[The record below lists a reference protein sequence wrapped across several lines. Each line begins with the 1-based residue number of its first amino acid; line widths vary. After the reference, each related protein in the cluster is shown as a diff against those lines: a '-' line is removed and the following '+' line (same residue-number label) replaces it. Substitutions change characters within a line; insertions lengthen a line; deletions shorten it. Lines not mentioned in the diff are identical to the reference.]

1 MISEISQSALVILLI
16 LSAIFLTLWI
26 CFKQSRS
33 QQKEPGASNLAESEK
48 KLTDAEIHIML
59 LVTPQIFEASY
70 GIKKEQKKRRM
81 HKYCAKYL
89 VKSPSSKEP
98 NPKQPNQKAPTPK
111 LSNQTLPSQKL
122 PSQNVKELNKKPFVR
137 VISCSKIEID
147 GNLSNQNPKIQNVR
161 ETNKKPMVRMTS
173 CSQIEIDSTSL

>member
-33 QQKEPGASNLAESEK
+33 QKEPVASNLAESEA

-59 LVTPQIFEASY
+59 LVAPKIFEASY

-89 VKSPSSKEP
+89 VKSPSSKESI
-98 NPKQPNQKAPTPK
+98 PKLPNQKIPCPK
-111 LSNQTLPSQKL
+111 LTNQILP
-122 PSQNVKELNKKPFVR
+122 
-137 VISCSKIEID
+137 
-147 GNLSNQNPKIQNVR
+147 IQNIM

-173 CSQIEIDSTSL
+173 CSKIEIDCTNL

>member
-33 QQKEPGASNLAESEK
+33 QQKEPVASNLAESEK

-59 LVTPQIFEASY
+59 LVAPQIFEASY

-81 HKYCAKYL
+81 FNYCSKYL
-89 VKSPSSKEP
+89 VKSQSSKETI
-98 NPKQPNQKAPTPK
+98 PKLPNQKIPCPK
-111 LSNQTLPSQKL
+111 LTNQILP
-122 PSQNVKELNKKPFVR
+122 
-137 VISCSKIEID
+137 
-147 GNLSNQNPKIQNVR
+147 IQNIM

-173 CSQIEIDSTSL
+173 CSKIEIDCTNL

>member
-33 QQKEPGASNLAESEK
+33 QQKEQGASNLAESEA

-70 GIKKEQKKRRM
+70 GIANEFKERGKRRVG
-81 HKYCAKYL
+81 HLFLPASIPSRTCKKGVKKKYKKFAF
-89 VKSPSSKEP
+89 SK
-98 NPKQPNQKAPTPK
+98 T
-111 LSNQTLPSQKL
+111 
-122 PSQNVKELNKKPFVR
+122 
-137 VISCSKIEID
+137 D
-147 GNLSNQNPKIQNVR
+147 
-161 ETNKKPMVRMTS
+161 TS
-173 CSQIEIDSTSL
+173 WH

>member
-1 MISEISQSALVILLI
+1 MISGSALEITIVILLI
-16 LSAIFLTLWI
+16 FSAIFLTLWI

-33 QQKEPGASNLAESEK
+33 QQKEQGASNLAESEK

-81 HKYCAKYL
+81 HKYCTKYL

-98 NPKQPNQKAPTPK
+98 SPKLPNQKIPCPK
-111 LSNQTLPSQKL
+111 LTNQILP
-122 PSQNVKELNKKPFVR
+122 
-137 VISCSKIEID
+137 
-147 GNLSNQNPKIQNVR
+147 IQNIM

-173 CSQIEIDSTSL
+173 CSQIEIDCTNL